1 MKHRFIESVCAQ
13 CSPHNFHKF
22 HKKKL
27 REWETSIVCPV
38 IHTDILPQH
47 NPQIVCPADQ
57 AVILSDNS
65 AIWYPVVGEWC
76 SSPVQMKAWHRV
88 EVAFHIHLLINTFFL
103 SSSVHRLEHCVQA
116 LEEQANGEPQLL
128 SWRFPLPLFL
138 SSSSSS
144 SYPFYVLPLTE
155 SKRWA
160 QRKKVPLCPRRSP
173 LHLTAIAVPPPNM
186 TADR

>member
-1 MKHRFIESVCAQ
+1 MGDD
-13 CSPHNFHKF
+13 PGT
-22 HKKKL
+22 
-27 REWETSIVCPV
+27 TSIVCPV
-38 IHTDILPQH
+38 IHTDNL
-47 NPQIVCPADQ
+47 QIVCPADQ

-65 AIWYPVVGEWC
+65 AIWYPVVSEWC
-76 SSPVQMKAWHRV
+76 SLAVQMKAWHRV

-116 LEEQANGEPQLL
+116 LEKQANGEPQLL
-128 SWRFPLPLFL
+128 SCRFPLPLFL

-144 SYPFYVLPLTE
+144 SYPFYVLTE